1 MVEKQEKRNQ
11 ERLKRREEREKEE
24 RMRRR
29 WVPMLKSR
37 WHLQQCVFYCLTLG
51 FYFIGQDQG
60 AESTE
65 GKEAPSSVCQFIRS
79 SLLWVRFVLFKSA
92 NEICCLLSL
101 PGPVLVTAEGDAHA
115 LRHETGAVPAHAPG
129 RGGDGI
135 AADPA
140 HAAEDTVTA
149 TSRAPDTSKHRRKPL
164 LIYTPVKENW
174 ANTWRSVGYWLRRL
188 RTVSENK
195 RKQQLHGL
203 FLSPLSSFKLV
214 FWHFTHT
221 ILLFFFFN
229 CSVVFVL
236 LTWISHI
243 VLSLRSSRD
252 RERSSRD
259 RDRSS
264 RDRSRERDR
273 RDGMNGR
280 SDSRRADDRDVG
292 DLWRPNSIHDHNTTA
307 SSRLSIY
314 NILMLNTLARHPTP
328 LFSRL
333 PPFFALVQPECTHTI
348 KYRIEFFCLVVVVFF
363 LLVFFFYSIRY
374 IRFLG
379 IWQVI
384 GQ

>member
-1 MVEKQEKRNQ
+1 M
-11 ERLKRREEREKEE
+11 
-24 RMRRR
+24 
-29 WVPMLKSR
+29 
-37 WHLQQCVFYCLTLG
+37 G
-51 FYFIGQDQG
+51 FFW
-60 AESTE
+60 ALCP
-65 GKEAPSSVCQFIRS
+65 AS
-79 SLLWVRFVLFKSA
+79 SLCF
-92 NEICCLLSL
+92 
-101 PGPVLVTAEGDAHA
+101 
-115 LRHETGAVPAHAPG
+115 
-129 RGGDGI
+129 GI
-135 AADPA
+135 
-140 HAAEDTVTA
+140 
-149 TSRAPDTSKHRRKPL
+149 
-164 LIYTPVKENW
+164 
-174 ANTWRSVGYWLRRL
+174 
-188 RTVSENK
+188 
-195 RKQQLHGL
+195 LHIQ
-203 FLSPLSSFKLV
+203 SFS
-214 FWHFTHT
+214 
-221 ILLFFFFN
+221 FFFN

-243 VLSLRSSRD
+243 ALSLRSSRD

-314 NILMLNTLARHPTP
+314 NILMLNTLPRHPTP

-363 LLVFFFYSIRY
+363 LVFFFFFPSIRY

>member
-29 WVPMLKSR
+29 WVPMLKFR
-37 WHLQQCVFYCLTLG
+37 WHLQQCVFYCLTLW
-51 FYFIGQDQG
+51 FYFIGPDQG

-65 GKEAPSSVCQFIRS
+65 GKEAPSSFCQFIRS
-79 SLLWVRFVLFKSA
+79 SLLWVPFVLFKWA

-129 RGGDGI
+129 RGGGGI

-164 LIYTPVKENW
+164 LIYTPMKENW
-174 ANTWRSVGYWLRRL
+174 ANTWRSVGYWLRHL
-188 RTVSENK
+188 RTV

-203 FLSPLSSFKLV
+203 LWALYPAQACVLAFYTYNPCL
-214 FWHFTHT
+214 
-221 ILLFFFFN
+221 FFN
-229 CSVVFVL
+229 CSFVFVF
-236 LTWISHI
+236 LTWISHL

-280 SDSRRADDRDVG
+280 SDSRRADDRDMG

-314 NILMLNTLARHPTP
+314 NILMLNTLPRHPTP

-348 KYRIEFFCLVVVVFF
+348 KYKIEFFCLVVFF
-363 LLVFFFYSIRY
+363 PFFF
-374 IRFLG
+374 F
-379 IWQVI
+379 
-384 GQ
+384 

>member
-29 WVPMLKSR
+29 WVLMLKSR

-221 ILLFFFFN
+221 ILLFFFQLLCCICVTNLNISYRFVAQ
-229 CSVVFVL
+229 VVQ
-236 LTWISHI
+236 
-243 VLSLRSSRD
+243 
-252 RERSSRD
+252 
-259 RDRSS
+259 
-264 RDRSRERDR
+264 RSRALIQGPWPLIQRPVTGARQKGWYERQVGLAQGR
-273 RDGMNGR
+273 RQ
-280 SDSRRADDRDVG
+280 RRG
-292 DLWRPNSIHDHNTTA
+292 GPLKTK
-307 SSRLSIY
+307 L
-314 NILMLNTLARHPTP
+314 HPWP
-328 LFSRL
+328 QHHSLL
-333 PPFFALVQPECTHTI
+333 PSVHL
-348 KYRIEFFCLVVVVFF
+348 
-363 LLVFFFYSIRY
+363 
-374 IRFLG
+374 
-379 IWQVI
+379 
-384 GQ
+384 